1 MAITENS
8 VDRKFI
14 DLKGFDGLYGI
25 NKLGEIISYKNK
37 IHKILK
43 QDNSADYLRIGLV
56 KDNKRKKYCIHKLLA
71 ENFIPNP
78 KNYKIVNHING
89 KKKDNSLSNLEWCSA
104 SENSMHAYKIGLM
117 ENQKKAVRL
126 AGINK
131 RAISYD
137 DAENI
142 RIKYNNEKTSYRKL
156 GKQYGLSGK
165 AIQQII
171 NYNTYKFKGEQ
182 L

>member
-8 VDRKFI
+8 IDRKFI

-43 QDNSADYLRIGLV
+43 QDISADYLRIGLV

-71 ENFIPNP
+71 GNFIPNP

-104 SENSMHAYKIGLM
+104 SENSIHAYKIGLM

-126 AGINK
+126 TGINK

-142 RIKYNNEKTSYRKL
+142 RNKYNNEKISHRKL
-156 GKQYGLSGK
+156 GEQYGVSHR

-171 NYNTYKFKGEQ
+171 NYDTYKFKGEQ

>member
-1 MAITENS
+1 M
-8 VDRKFI
+8 V
-14 DLKGFDGLYGI
+14 
-25 NKLGEIISYKNK
+25 
-37 IHKILK
+37 
-43 QDNSADYLRIGLV
+43 
-56 KDNKRKKYCIHKLLA
+56 
-71 ENFIPNP
+71 
-78 KNYKIVNHING
+78 

-104 SENSMHAYKIGLM
+104 SENSIHAYKIGLM

-131 RAISYD
+131 RTISYD

-142 RIKYNNEKTSYRKL
+142 RSKYNNEKTSYGKL
-156 GKQYGLSGK
+156 GKQYALSSK

-171 NYNTYKFKGEQ
+171 NYKTYKFKGEQ